1 MKTVLLTG
9 KSGFIGQN
17 VYPVLKKR
25 FNVLTP
31 TRFELDLRD
40 IESVTRFFNSH
51 DIDIV
56 YHCANPNYTRNS
68 GDKAENMAVDSIR
81 LFLNLYAFREK
92 YDKMIYLGSG
102 AEYNK
107 ALEIS
112 NVAEC
117 ECFRSPPDDDYGF
130 AKYTINRIADK
141 SENIYNLCVFGC
153 YGAGDDETKF
163 ITHCIRCVLR
173 NKPITIRQDC
183 KFDYIHVS
191 DLARI
196 MVWAGENALKHRM
209 YNISGCNHAYL
220 SEIADMVRLTM
231 RSNVP
236 IKILSSGLNREYT
249 CNGERLWLES
259 RLEPLMSLKD
269 GIALQIKWEKEH
281 FK

>member
-17 VYPVLKKR
+17 VCPVLKKR

-31 TRFELDLRD
+31 TRSELDLRD
-40 IESVTRFFNSH
+40 FESVTSFFRSH
-51 DIDIV
+51 NIDIV

-112 NVAEC
+112 NAAEW

-173 NKPITIRQDC
+173 NEPITIRQDC

-196 MVWAGENALKHRM
+196 MAWAGESTPKHKM
-209 YNISGCNHAYL
+209 YNISGRNHAFL
-220 SEIADMVRLTM
+220 SEIADMVRSAMGSKL
-231 RSNVP
+231 P

-249 CNGERLWLES
+249 CNGERLWQES
-259 RLEPLMSLKD
+259 RLSPPMSLED